1 METEYFAMKPPKNAT
16 IDKLWRGSIDMHIH
30 PGPDNRRDRNFD
42 CLQIAHLAREA
53 GMRAI
58 VLKSKCYPTAAIA
71 TMANRLFPGIKVIG
85 SVVLDSEVGGLNR
98 EVVEC
103 QAMLGAKVLWMPTMS
118 AIQCRKALN
127 QDGGIAIVDSNG
139 KVLPE
144 VNKILKIVKQ
154 YNMVL
159 SSGHIS
165 FGETVPLFEQAL
177 GIGITK
183 MVVTHPLLDILW
195 PPMSIDEIK
204 KLASMG
210 AYIDHTFSPC
220 MPLVARYDPRKIV
233 EAIRA
238 IGAERTIMSTDMPQA
253 TDPAPSEG
261 LRMFIGTMLQLGVS
275 EEEIELMVKTN
286 PAKLLDLD

>member
-1 METEYFAMKPPKNAT
+1 MEKDYFAMIPPKNVI
-16 IDKLWRGSIDMHIH
+16 IDKLWRGSIDTHIH

-42 CLQIAHLAREA
+42 CLQIAHLAQEA

-98 EVVEC
+98 EIVEC

-118 AIQCRKALN
+118 AIQCKKALN
-127 QDGGIAIVDSNG
+127 LGGGIALLDSNG

-144 VNKILKIVKQ
+144 VIDILKIVKK

-159 SSGHIS
+159 ANGHIS
-165 FGETVPLFEQAL
+165 FAETVPLFEEAVR
-177 GIGITK
+177 IGITK

-195 PPMSIDEIK
+195 PPMSMDEMK
-204 KLASMG
+204 QLVSMG

-253 TDPAPSEG
+253 TDPAPCEG

-275 EEEIELMVKTN
+275 EAEVEFMVKTN
-286 PAKLLDLD
+286 PAQLLDLD